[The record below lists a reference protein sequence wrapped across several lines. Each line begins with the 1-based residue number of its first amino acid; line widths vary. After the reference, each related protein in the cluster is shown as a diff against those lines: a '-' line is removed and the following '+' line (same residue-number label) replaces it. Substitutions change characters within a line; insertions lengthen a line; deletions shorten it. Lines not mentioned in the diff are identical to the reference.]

1 MVISQVKAEKAVLE
15 LGLGDDFI
23 KWLNNRLSY
32 RIFMN
37 RITAKRKRG
46 SRTIQ
51 RQRANELEE
60 FVISRK

>member
-1 MVISQVKAEKAVLE
+1 MVISQVKAEKAALE

>member
-1 MVISQVKAEKAVLE
+1 MVISQVKAEKAALE

-23 KWLNNRLSY
+23 KWLNNKLSY

-46 SRTIQ
+46 SSTIQ
-51 RQRANELEE
+51 LQRANELEE
-60 FVISRK
+60 FVTNKR